1 MHCCLLAAYLKL
13 TATKIKNIS
22 YDQNGPAK
30 QRHWDEA
37 CPGLALEIF
46 KTGKKSFIYRYR
58 LNGKQKFLT
67 IGDVLITDLDYA
79 RDTANDY
86 ARMVRRGDDPKFP
99 ANIGDDMTVRALVC
113 RSFH

>member
-1 MHCCLLAAYLKL
+1 M
-13 TATKIKNIS
+13 
-22 YDQNGPAK
+22 
-30 QRHWDEA
+30 
-37 CPGLALEIF
+37 ALEIF

-67 IGDVLITDLDYA
+67 IDDVLITDLDYA

-99 ANIGDDMTVRALVC
+99 ANIGDDMTVRALVEDYKDSTYYKSLSADFQNNFASTAK
-113 RSFH
+113 RYIEPPHYRN